1 MFGSPQSLVQPDT
14 QAKIC
19 RERNP
24 DTYSPTVA
32 RKRASWRS
40 EPMMARTRAPSRCC
54 ANHSRLPRH
63 MANLLTPDVHHS
75 TKVRDQIV
83 ARCART
89 MPRHGGAKHHGSHA
103 RKAREQ
109 QSQLH
114 NQTGHANVSKEKT
127 PGGLHNQTVHV
138 HDRIVHSP
146 NNGIAGRT

>member
-1 MFGSPQSLVQPDT
+1 
-14 QAKIC
+14 
-19 RERNP
+19 
-24 DTYSPTVA
+24 
-32 RKRASWRS
+32 
-40 EPMMARTRAPSRCC
+40 MMARTRAPSRCC

-75 TKVRDQIV
+75 TKVRDQD
-83 ARCART
+83 CRT
-89 MPRHGGAKHHGSHA
+89 LRAYNATPRRRQVPRIHA

-114 NQTGHANVSKEKT
+114 NQTVHASVSKKTT